1 MLLFWG
7 FPNKAVSCF
16 AVAGI
21 PPDKVVEAHGTFFTS
36 SCIRCNERYESN
48 IIRKIIFSDKIPR
61 YNKMPKYDKMPTYDN
76 MPWCH
81 KLPRCDE

>member
-1 MLLFWG
+1 M
-7 FPNKAVSCF
+7 
-16 AVAGI
+16 AGI

-61 YNKMPKYDKMPTYDN
+61 YDKMPTCTCRYDK
-76 MPWCH
+76 MARYH
-81 KLPRCDE
+81 KIPRCDTSHLYS